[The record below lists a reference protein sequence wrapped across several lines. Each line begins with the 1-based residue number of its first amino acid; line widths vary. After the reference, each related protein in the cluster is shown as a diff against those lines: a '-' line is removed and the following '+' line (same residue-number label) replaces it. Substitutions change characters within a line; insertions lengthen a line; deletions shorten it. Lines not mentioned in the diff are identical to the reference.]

1 MSPLAQP
8 SPCPQGGA
16 DRGASTNGS
25 DVGSGYA
32 VTFRRGQG
40 ASVSV
45 VSGGGGTK
53 GTYSRLDSHCSGGIS
68 TEALQPPSRSP
79 GLSSKAD
86 RRAGIH
92 ISGPFSV
99 TVPLHITS
107 GLAFGVLQGGGADRG
122 NHRGGQESGDKGEGG
137 EGDRRKG
144 REGERQKGREGD
156 RQEGGEGERHIRVEV
171 MREDKTD
178 LGKRRDEE
186 VTGERRGEAEED
198 KVEEKGGRGEEERE
212 EEVNGDCVSKPSEE
226 SIEESQVQGKGGEGD
241 AENHDNDED
250 EEGEYMGMSNH

>member
-8 SPCPQGGA
+8 SPCTQGGA
-16 DRGASTNGS
+16 EGGASSSGG

-32 VTFRRGQG
+32 VTYRRGQG

-45 VSGGGGTK
+45 VSGGGGTQ
-53 GTYSRLDSHCSGGIS
+53 GIYSRLDSHCGGGNS